1 MCKNF
6 VEIFSDLV
14 PNGKGE
20 LVLTGVEDGDGINQF
35 TNASGLE
42 FQVSFTDRSKMKDLK
57 ALSGGQKSI
66 VALAFILSIQQL
78 DPAPFYLF
86 DEVDAALDV
95 EHRYLKTV
103 ASYDVREAFKISTF

>member
-6 VEIFSDLV
+6 TEIYSDLV
-14 PNGKGE
+14 PHGTGE
-20 LVLTGVEDGDGINQF
+20 LVLTGVEDGDGINQL
-35 TNASGLE
+35 TDATGLE
-42 FQVSFTDRSKMKDLK
+42 FQVSFTDSARMKDLK

-66 VALAFILSIQQL
+66 VASAFILSIQQL

-95 EHRYLKTV
+95 EHRYIKFL
-103 ASYDVREAFKISTF
+103 IP